1 MSTSITTA
9 RRAREF
15 AAREELILREASK
28 FLLERGFQGWN
39 MDDLA
44 KAVEYS
50 KGTLYQHFESKE
62 DLALAVCTG
71 SLQQRSD
78 LFEKASQFK
87 GGTRERVR
95 AICCA
100 CCEFATAH
108 PDYFHA
114 EMTLKS
120 VSFWDK
126 ASEER
131 REDHR
136 IQASRCWRTLQQII
150 IEAQAI
156 GDLPRDRI
164 KPEEATFALISV
176 TVGSHIMAMEGDLR
190 VMAGI
195 TDPLIAVRRNGDL
208 MCDGLGWKP
217 MSYEM
222 DSHETDERIVREVF
236 PSATWL
242 QPR

>member
-222 DSHETDERIVREVF
+222 DSHETDQRIVREVF